1 MDAGVD
7 GVEHFAPRGE
17 MLAVWSE
24 RQLQELAEEGIPIGA
39 TLALIDAAGEGWPVA
54 ARDQLRERFSELHDA
69 GTDAPMNGLEFG
81 SALHRELEL
90 LVEFGL
96 SPQEALRAAT
106 STAAEALQA
115 GDIGVIEPGRSADL
129 ATVWREGRPV
139 VGPGE

>member
-1 MDAGVD
+1 
-7 GVEHFAPRGE
+7 
-17 MLAVWSE
+17 MLTVWSE
-24 RQLQELAEEGIPIGA
+24 RQLQELAGEGIPIGA

-54 ARDQLRERFSELHDA
+54 ARDQLRERFSELHDAGVPVIA